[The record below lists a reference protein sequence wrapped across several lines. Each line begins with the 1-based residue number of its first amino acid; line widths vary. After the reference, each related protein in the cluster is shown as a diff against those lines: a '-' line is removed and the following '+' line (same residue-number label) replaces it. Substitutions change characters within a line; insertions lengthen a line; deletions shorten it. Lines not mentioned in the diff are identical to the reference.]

1 MVTRRDIPYRGAPDT
16 ESTVPDTPENPEA
29 TFPMQHQAHRH
40 HHGTTAVRPVSDAR
54 LHASDYPATATP
66 TPMNTASPNSM
77 TTFMFWAK
85 HQRPRETF
93 G

>member
-1 MVTRRDIPYRGAPDT
+1 MVTRRDCPYHGAPDT
-16 ESTVPDTPENPEA
+16 ESTVPTPPDNPEA

-54 LHASDYPATATP
+54 LHASDYPTTAT
-66 TPMNTASPNSM
+66 TMNTASLNSM
-77 TTFMFWAK
+77 TTFMFWTK

>member
-1 MVTRRDIPYRGAPDT
+1 MVTRRDCPYHGAPDT
-16 ESTVPDTPENPEA
+16 ESTVPTTPDNPEA

-54 LHASDYPATATP
+54 LHASDYPTTAT
-66 TPMNTASPNSM
+66 TMNTASLNSM
-77 TTFMFWAK
+77 TTFMFWTK

>member
-16 ESTVPDTPENPEA
+16 ESTVPTTPENPEA

-54 LHASDYPATATP
+54 LHATDNPATA
-66 TPMNTASPNSM
+66 TPMNTASLNSM
-77 TTFMFWAK
+77 TTFMFWTK

>member
-1 MVTRRDIPYRGAPDT
+1 M
-16 ESTVPDTPENPEA
+16 ESTVPDTPKNPEA
-29 TFPMQHQAHRH
+29 TFPMQHQTHRH
-40 HHGTTAVRPVSDAR
+40 HHGTPAVRPVSAAR
-54 LHASDYPATATP
+54 RHASDYPATATA

>member
-16 ESTVPDTPENPEA
+16 ESTVPENPEA
-29 TFPMQHQAHRH
+29 TFPMQNQTHRH

-54 LHASDYPATATP
+54 LHASDYPATATA

>member
-1 MVTRRDIPYRGAPDT
+1 M
-16 ESTVPDTPENPEA
+16 ESTVPENPEA
-29 TFPMQHQAHRH
+29 TFPMQHQTHRH

-54 LHASDYPATATP
+54 LHASDYPATATA

>member
-16 ESTVPDTPENPEA
+16 ESTVPTTPENPEA

-40 HHGTTAVRPVSDAR
+40 HHGSTAVRPVSDAR
-54 LHASDYPATATP
+54 LHASDYPATATA
-66 TPMNTASPNSM
+66 MNTASPNSM
-77 TTFMFWAK
+77 TTFMFWSK

>member
-1 MVTRRDIPYRGAPDT
+1 M
-16 ESTVPDTPENPEA
+16 ESTVPDTPKNPEA
-29 TFPMQHQAHRH
+29 TFPMQHQTHRPH
-40 HHGTTAVRPVSDAR
+40 PGTPAVRPGSDAR
-54 LHASDYPATATP
+54 LHASDYPATATATA

-77 TTFMFWAK
+77 TTFMFWTK

>member
-16 ESTVPDTPENPEA
+16 ESTVPTTPENPEA
-29 TFPMQHQAHRH
+29 TFPMQHQTHRH
-40 HHGTTAVRPVSDAR
+40 PHRPTAVRPVSDAR
-54 LHASDYPATATP
+54 LHASDYPATATA

-77 TTFMFWAK
+77 TTFMFWTK

>member
-1 MVTRRDIPYRGAPDT
+1 M
-16 ESTVPDTPENPEA
+16 ESTVPDTPKNPEA
-29 TFPMQHQAHRH
+29 TFPMQHQTHRH

-54 LHASDYPATATP
+54 LPASDCPAPATAP
-66 TPMNTASPNSM
+66 PMTTASPNSM

>member
-16 ESTVPDTPENPEA
+16 ESTVPTTPENPEA

-54 LHASDYPATATP
+54 LPPAAYPAPA